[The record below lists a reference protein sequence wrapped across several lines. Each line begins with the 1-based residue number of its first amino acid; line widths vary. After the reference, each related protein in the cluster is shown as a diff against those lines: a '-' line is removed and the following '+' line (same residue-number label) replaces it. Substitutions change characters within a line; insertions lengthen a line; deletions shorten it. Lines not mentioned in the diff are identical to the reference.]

1 MKLKEILRDIP
12 VVSMTADPETEIRD
26 VAYDSRAVQ
35 PGDLF
40 VAVEGFASDGHRFIP
55 MAVEK
60 GAAAVLC
67 SRAPEGDIP
76 CVLTKDTR
84 KGLALASAARFDHP
98 AEKLVMI
105 GVTGTNGK
113 TTSTMLI
120 KHVLEECL
128 GAKVGLIGTISN
140 WVGDVEYPAQRT
152 TPESYDLQALLGQMV
167 EAGCTHCVME
177 VSSHALELERVA
189 GIHFAAGLFTNLTRD
204 HLDFHVTM
212 ENYAAAKKKL
222 FAVSDRG
229 AVNLD
234 DPWAAFMAEGVGCPV
249 MGYSAEKAEGAL
261 WAEDV
266 SFSAGGVAFT
276 ACHEGERAA
285 VRMKIP
291 GKFTVSNALTT
302 LAAGVMLGIP
312 LKDAAAALG
321 NVSGVKGRVEVVP
334 TPEDFTIVIDYA
346 HTPDALEKVLQTM
359 RGVSNGRLVAL
370 FGCGGDR
377 DGTKRPI
384 MGRIAAENADLT
396 IVTDD
401 NPRTEDPMQ
410 ILKEIA
416 AGIPAGA
423 AAEIIPDRRKAIA
436 WAIDNH
442 LPGDVIVLAG
452 KGHETYQ
459 EIQGVKHPM
468 DERVIV
474 AEHLRKI
481 ER

>member
-1 MKLKEILRDIP
+1 MKLKEMLRDIP
-12 VVSMTADPETEIRD
+12 VLAMTADPETDIRNI
-26 VAYDSRAVQ
+26 AYDSRAVQ

-55 MAVEK
+55 MALEK

-67 SRAPEGDIP
+67 TRAPEGDIP
-76 CVLTKDTR
+76 YVLTDDTR
-84 KGLALASAARFDHP
+84 KGLALVSAAYFGRP
-98 AEKLVMI
+98 AEKLKMI

-113 TTSTMLI
+113 TTSTTLI
-120 KHVLEECL
+120 KHVLEACL

-140 WVGDVEYPAQRT
+140 WVGDTEYPAQRT
-152 TPESYDLQALLGQMV
+152 TPESYDLQALLAQMV
-167 EAGCTHCVME
+167 SAGCTYCVME
-177 VSSHALELERVA
+177 VSSHALDLDRVA
-189 GIHFAAGLFTNLTRD
+189 GIRFAVGIFTNLTRD
-204 HLDFHVTM
+204 HLDFHETM

-222 FAVSDRG
+222 FAVSEAG

-234 DPWAAFMAEGVGCPV
+234 DPWAGFMAEDAACPV
-249 MGYSAEKAEGAL
+249 MGYSAGMADAWL
-261 WAEDV
+261 RAEDIV
-266 SFSAGGVAFT
+266 LSASGVTFT
-276 ACHEGERAA
+276 ACCGGERAA
-285 VRMKIP
+285 VSLKIP
-291 GKFTVSNALTT
+291 GKFSVSNALTT
-302 LAAGVMLGIP
+302 LSAAVLAGIP
-312 LKDAAAALG
+312 LERAAAALG

-359 RGVSNGRLVAL
+359 RGVSKGRLVAL

-401 NPRTEDPMQ
+401 NPRTEDPMK
-410 ILKEIA
+410 ILQEIA

-423 AAEIIPDRRKAIA
+423 VVEIIPDRRKAIA
-436 WAIDNH
+436 WAIDHH

-459 EIQGVKHPM
+459 EIHGVKHPM
-468 DERVIV
+468 DERDIV
-474 AEHLRKI
+474 AEHLQRN

>member
-1 MKLKEILRDIP
+1 MKLREILRDLPIDL
-12 VVSMTADPETEIRD
+12 MTADPETEIRD
-26 VAYDSRAVQ
+26 IAYDSRAVQ

-40 VAVEGFASDGHRFIP
+40 VAVEGFTSDGHRFIP
-55 MAVEK
+55 MAMEK

-67 SRAPEGDIP
+67 SRAPEGDVP
-76 CVLTKDTR
+76 CAITADTR
-84 KGLALASAARFDHP
+84 RGLALASAAYFGHP
-98 AEKLVMI
+98 AEKLKMI

-113 TTSTMLI
+113 TTSTTLI

-140 WVGDVEYPAQRT
+140 WVGDEEYPAQRT
-152 TPESYDLQALLGQMV
+152 TPESYDLQALLAEMV
-167 EAGCTHCVME
+167 NAGCTHCVME
-177 VSSHALELERVA
+177 VSSHALDLDRVA
-189 GIHFAAGLFTNLTRD
+189 GIRFAVGLFTNLTRD
-204 HLDFHVTM
+204 HLDFHGTM

-222 FAVSDRG
+222 FSVCEAG
-229 AVNLD
+229 AVNME
-234 DPWAAFMAEGVGCPV
+234 DPWAGFMAENAPCPV
-249 MGYSAEKAEGAL
+249 IGYSAGAQECALGAEN
-261 WAEDV
+261 V
-266 SFSAGGVAFT
+266 SFSASGVAFT
-276 ACHEGERAA
+276 VCYNGTKAN
-285 VRMKIP
+285 VSMNIP
-291 GKFTVSNALTT
+291 GKFSVSNALTT
-302 LAAGVMLGIP
+302 LAAAVLVGVP
-312 LKDAAAALG
+312 LEKAAAALG

-359 RGVSNGRLVAL
+359 RSVSKGRLVAL

-384 MGRIAAENADLT
+384 MGRIAAENADLA

-401 NPRTEDPMQ
+401 NPRTEDPMK

-423 AAEIIPDRRKAIA
+423 AVEIIPDRRKAIA

-442 LPGDVIVLAG
+442 RPGDVIVLAG

-459 EIQGVKHPM
+459 EICGVKHPM